1 MYVESDFSSVNIS
14 YKHFDHRICFYVLI
28 NMQQNPKRPIIFPIS
43 CTLLTEYTKKNH
55 WRLNCCS
62 ILMVTI
68 NQIKGVVRKR
78 RRVAIATSSGDDVGG
93 RRLLLLR
100 LHHALQG
107 AHALDRHVADG
118 DL

>member
-1 MYVESDFSSVNIS
+1 
-14 YKHFDHRICFYVLI
+14 
-28 NMQQNPKRPIIFPIS
+28 
-43 CTLLTEYTKKNH
+43 
-55 WRLNCCS
+55 
-62 ILMVTI
+62 MVTI

-107 AHALDRHVADG
+107 SHALDRHVADG